1 MSSVKAPGTGGPSS
15 PLGPSSAFSGLR
27 VVEIADDPAGEHTG
41 KLLADLGAT
50 VIKIEPPTGAP
61 SRSIGPF
68 VEGQSGPDASL
79 TFWTYNTSKRSVVLD
94 ADVADRAVRDQLIA
108 TADILIT
115 TAPPSGLAAAGLD
128 LAELVEANERL
139 IALSVTAFG
148 LTGPWAEYRSSDL
161 VALAAGGLLNSC
173 GYDDHTI
180 PPIRPGGNQGYMTAA
195 SFAQCGVLLALIER
209 QRSGR
214 GQLVD
219 VSMHEAIAVSGE
231 LANPY
236 WFYPKALVKR
246 QTGRHAQPVPT
257 QPAIFSCLDGVYVY
271 FALVLSDPK
280 AWTAT
285 VAWMADLDL
294 AVDLVDPRYREYA
307 HRQAEFAHVQEL
319 LEVFFAVQ
327 DSATVYHEGQRRG
340 LPIAPV
346 LAPEEVLHDEHLHAR
361 NFFIELPLPT
371 DPQRS
376 AAFPGSAY
384 QFSGF
389 AARPT
394 RPPRL
399 GEHTVQVLAEL
410 AGERE
415 VQRA

>member
-1 MSSVKAPGTGGPSS
+1 MTG
-15 PLGPSSAFSGLR
+15 SSAFAGLR

-41 KLLADLGAT
+41 KLLADLGAD
-50 VIKIEPPTGAP
+50 VVKIEPASGSQ
-61 SRSIGPF
+61 SRGIGPF
-68 VEGQSGPDASL
+68 VEGQQSEQDASL
-79 TFWTYNTSKRSVVLD
+79 TFWTYNTSKRSVVLGD
-94 ADVADRAVRDQLIA
+94 SAEDRTVRDRLIA
-108 TADILIT
+108 GADILLT
-115 TAPPSGLAAAGLD
+115 TAPPSMLAAAGLD
-128 LAELVEANERL
+128 PTELVERYERL

-173 GYDDHTI
+173 GYDDHSI
-180 PPIRPGGNQGYMTAA
+180 PPIRPGGDQGYMTAA

-209 QRSGR
+209 HHSGR

-246 QTGRHAQPVPT
+246 QTARHAQPVPT
-257 QPAIFSCLDGVYVY
+257 QPAIFQCADGVYVY

-280 AWTAT
+280 AWTALMS
-285 VAWMADLDL
+285 WMTDQDL
-294 AVDLVDPRYREYA
+294 AVDLVDPAFGDFA

-319 LEVFFAVQ
+319 LEVFFAIQ

-346 LAPEEVLHDEHLHAR
+346 LAPEEVLHDEHLQAR
-361 NFFIELPLPT
+361 NFFVPLELPSDASRT
-371 DPQRS
+371 AS
-376 AAFPGSAY
+376 FPGSAY
-384 QFSGF
+384 QFSAF

-399 GEHTVQVLAEL
+399 GEHTAAVLAEL
-410 AGERE
+410 DEQQSRPE
-415 VQRA
+415 VQHV

>member
-1 MSSVKAPGTGGPSS
+1 MMA
-15 PLGPSSAFSGLR
+15 SSAFAGLR
-27 VVEIADDPAGEHTG
+27 VVEIADDPAGEHAG
-41 KLLADLGAT
+41 KLLADLGADA
-50 VIKIEPPTGAP
+50 VKIEPVGGSP
-61 SRSIGPF
+61 SRAIGPF
-68 VEGQSGPDASL
+68 VEGAHGDPDASL
-79 TFWTYNTSKRSVVLD
+79 TFWTYNTSKRSVVLGD
-94 ADVADRAVRDQLIA
+94 SAADRAVRDRLIA
-108 TADILIT
+108 DADILLT
-115 TAPPSGLAAAGLD
+115 TAPPSSLAAAGLD
-128 LAELVEANERL
+128 LAELVERHERL

-161 VALAAGGLLNSC
+161 IALAAGGLLNSC
-173 GYDDHTI
+173 GYDDHSI

-209 QRSGR
+209 HRSGH

-246 QTGRHAQPVPT
+246 QTARHAQPIPT
-257 QPAIFSCLDGVYVY
+257 QPAIFPCLDGVYVY

-280 AWTAT
+280 AWAAT
-285 VAWMADLDL
+285 VSWMADLDL
-294 AVDLVDPRYREYA
+294 AVDLVDPAFCDFA

-327 DSATVYHEGQRRG
+327 ESATVYHEGQRRG

-361 NFFIELPLPT
+361 NFFVPLELPSDSSRTAL
-371 DPQRS
+371 
-376 AAFPGSAY
+376 FPGSAY
-384 QFSGF
+384 QFSAFG
-389 AARPT
+389 ARPT

-399 GEHTVQVLAEL
+399 GEHTAEVLAEL
-410 AGERE
+410 DGAPARPE
-415 VQRA
+415 VQRV